1 MLFCEKLRILI
12 EDNNFTQ
19 KQVAEDVQIPASTLG
34 GYVQGTSEP
43 DFEMLKIFAKY
54 FKVSTDYLLDYNVN
68 IVANKED
75 ELIKIFR
82 TLSPKQQDLYI
93 EQGKAFAKVESK

>member
-12 EDNNFTQ
+12 EDNNLTQ
-19 KQVAEDVQIPASTLG
+19 KQVAEDMQIPASTLG

-43 DFEMLKIFAKY
+43 DFETLKIIAKY
-54 FKVSTDYLLDYNVN
+54 FKVSTDYLLDYNVSS
-68 IVANKED
+68 VSNKED

-93 EQGKAFAKVESK
+93 EQGKVFEKVK

>member
-19 KQVAEDVQIPASTLG
+19 KQVAEDMQIPASTLG

-43 DFEMLKIFAKY
+43 DFETLKMIAKY

-68 IVANKED
+68 AVANKED

-93 EQGKAFAKVESK
+93 EQGKVFEKLK